1 MAICEGARCALKNDD
16 NETMRSL
23 CRIRKISK
31 AALLCCKSFFV
42 AFVAFWM
49 LIFCVSLYS
58 VFSSDSSFAV
68 DVEWFD
74 LLSLICVGALISLI
88 LKILSDVFGDT
99 ARGQSPF
106 TMVQVKR
113 VRIVAIALFAD
124 AVVGIFASPGF
135 ISSLHIAGF
144 DVDYTVSGQVVI
156 PVDLGEILA
165 ALCLI
170 ALSFVFKYGVLLQ
183 EFSDETL

>member
-1 MAICEGARCALKNDD
+1 
-16 NETMRSL
+16 
-23 CRIRKISK
+23 
-31 AALLCCKSFFV
+31 
-42 AFVAFWM
+42 M